1 MRYDCD
7 FNQQLDLG
15 LGRGLSVF
23 DVTSLDEAKLKDVV
37 PGRDGSDGQKGWV
50 FFRTGRLQY
59 LGSNGVEVEVSAT
72 PEVFFS
78 APCRTVSSC
87 FIMFIEFCSSS

>member
-50 FFRTGRLQY
+50 FRRTGRNISALAME
-59 LGSNGVEVEVSAT
+59 LRIVEVEVSAT
-72 PEVFFS
+72 AEVFFQ
-78 APCRTVSSC
+78 PHFEHCW
-87 FIMFIEFCSSS
+87 